1 MKCSEIMFYR
11 VFFDPDVIRPAY
23 STGATGLSL
32 LLTIWRGFLLNCSVC
47 EVDGYLVHERTGEI
61 LREIAKD
68 AEAND
73 NGLSDYITR
82 LKKVLVLMEK
92 QNRFVDVLST
102 SEADQSLALL
112 ALNSAESI
120 GVDVILTDQSLPDE
134 PQSPERTSFNTY
146 AISNFERERA
156 KDIDDGLIPEGAYSA
171 SDFFPKRFGKL
182 LPLAKQVVIFDGIL
196 GRKFG
201 DNFQYSLRLLIQYL
215 ESTNAAA
222 HEFVLEIHTEDGE
235 RIDFLEQRL
244 GEWCKKIQ
252 YKVHRHTKVVHERY
266 LFTDQFGL
274 QLGIGM
280 DLLDRRTERNRGTDF
295 SYSRVSKLKD
305 LISS

>member
-1 MKCSEIMFYR
+1 MFYR
-11 VFFDPDVIRPAY
+11 VFFDPEVIRPAY
-23 STGATGLSL
+23 LTGATGLSL

-68 AEAND
+68 AEAKE

-102 SEADQSLALL
+102 SEVDQSLALL
-112 ALNSAESI
+112 ALNGAESI
-120 GVDVILTDQSLPDE
+120 GIDLILTNQALPVD
-134 PQSPERTSFNTY
+134 PRSPERASFDTY
-146 AISNFERERA
+146 VISNFERERT
-156 KDIDDGLIPEGAYSA
+156 KDIDDGLMREGIYLAPE
-171 SDFFPKRFGKL
+171 FFPKHFGKL
-182 LPLAKQVVIFDGIL
+182 LPLAKRAVIYDGIL

-201 DNFQYSLRLLIQYL
+201 DNFQYSLKLLIGYL
-215 ESTNAAA
+215 DTTNISAND
-222 HEFVLEIHTEDGE
+222 FLLEIHTEDGD
-235 RIDFLEQRL
+235 RIDFLEMRL
-244 GEWCKKIQ
+244 CEWCKKIKF
-252 YKVHRHTKVVHERY
+252 KVYRHPKLEHERY

-280 DLLDRRTERNRGTDF
+280 DLLDRRTQRNRGTDF
-295 SYSRVSKLKD
+295 SYARVSKLEE
-305 LISS
+305 LI